1 MKKSDLLNIE
11 AEDIT
16 YLKFEAINDL
26 VRKED
31 GLKEL
36 FKTYGKDGM
45 NGGLF
50 QGHKTKKLYKVCG
63 RTTTL
68 WQIG

>member
-1 MKKSDLLNIE
+1 MNQKELKTID

-16 YLKFEAINDL
+16 YLKFENVNKL
-26 VRKED
+26 VEKEN

-36 FKTYGKDGM
+36 FKTYGRDGM

-50 QGHKTKKLYKVCG
+50 EGNKTHKLYKVCG

>member
-36 FKTYGKDGM
+36 FKTYGQDGM

-50 QGHKTKKLYKVCG
+50 QGNKTKKLYKVCG

>member
-1 MKKSDLLNIE
+1 MNKNDLLHID

-16 YLKFEAINDL
+16 YMKFDDINKL
-26 VRKED
+26 VENENEIT
-31 GLKEL
+31 EL
-36 FKTYGKDGM
+36 FKTYGQDGM

-50 QGHKTKKLYKVCG
+50 QGNKTKKLYKVIG